1 MWIILWQKGKKL
13 LQYSSYYLINS
24 YSMKKKSALLLITSL
39 VLTLSQV
46 SAYDEVQ
53 CNTNPVFTEN
63 TCNQCFTGGA
73 KAEGDNLGFL
83 ADDWLNETTM
93 SQIIYKEEQK
103 LPYMIN
109 LGGEAAVWTQTPSET
124 DFWEY
129 TSEVNALFSADEEWY
144 VLTPGQK
151 VTWLKSKLG
160 YAYQLGKNTV
170 PAWENVGMLVYTIKP
185 HNILENGEVTI
196 EDAQHTEC
204 VLFTSWVEAATPVAL
219 EKPKE
224 LPQTGPEHI
233 FLIALA
239 LLLGFGLIR
248 FTRKA

>member
-1 MWIILWQKGKKL
+1 
-13 LQYSSYYLINS
+13 
-24 YSMKKKSALLLITSL
+24 MKKISALLLITTL
-39 VLTLSQV
+39 LLTVSQV
-46 SAYDEVQ
+46 RAYDEVE

-63 TCNQCFTGGA
+63 TCGQCFTGWA
-73 KAEGDNLGFL
+73 KAQWDNLGFL

-93 SQIIYKEEQK
+93 KQIVYKEEQK
-103 LPYMIN
+103 MPYMIN
-109 LGGEAAVWTQTPSET
+109 LGGDNVKWTQTPSET

-129 TSEVNALFSADEEWY
+129 TSEFNALFNADEEGY
-144 VLTPGQK
+144 VLDPSQK

-160 YAYQLGKNTV
+160 YAYQLETNKAAAGDNI
-170 PAWENVGMLVYTIKP
+170 WLLVYTIKA

-196 EDAQHTEC
+196 EDADHTEC
-204 VLFTSWVEAATPVAL
+204 VLFTSGTESVTPTPVV

-239 LLLGFGLIR
+239 LLLWVGLVR